1 MKNGFTFIEV
11 LVYSAILA
19 VVTGAIVAAMLGLIE
34 FYNISRFNRAV
45 LNNAHSGLNTI
56 LLEVKHASSI
66 YTPTSNVNQLSLE
79 TNLNPPSG
87 EINTY
92 VDFYLDNGILCV
104 KREGADAQPLTSE
117 KVEITALT
125 FNYLIDSVKTDITVR
140 YRSPKVKYQR
150 EITLSSS
157 SSLR

>member
-1 MKNGFTFIEV
+1 MKNGFTLIEV

-19 VVTGAIVAAMLGLIE
+19 IVTGAIVAAMLGLIE
-34 FYNISRFNRAV
+34 FYNISRFDRTV
-45 LNNAHSGLNTI
+45 LFNAHSGLNTI
-56 LLEVKHASSI
+56 LLETRHSSSI
-66 YTPTSNVNQLSLE
+66 YIHTSNANQLSLE

-87 EINTY
+87 EVNTY
-92 VDFYLDNGILCV
+92 IDFYLDNGILCL
-104 KREGADAQPLTSE
+104 KKEGADAQPLTSE
-117 KVEITALT
+117 KVEVTALT

-157 SSLR
+157 SRLR